1 MIFFLFDKLNFF
13 NIIINIIYMTSILIK
28 RKEMLAP
35 IIEHQKDIK
44 EIYKKM
50 EFLRDN
56 FIPGQN
62 AFFEE
67 LEELAKNMKEEIEYH
82 FNLQI
87 HSVGTNPKTEHL
99 VKENLLVRDI
109 LFRML
114 DFIVLKSKE
123 NSMDAFL
130 KFDDFDEI
138 LRAYLKKEKG
148 LFIQNIESELD
159 EKEIKEIE
167 EKLLTLV

>member
-1 MIFFLFDKLNFF
+1 LLDA
-13 NIIINIIYMTSILIK
+13 IIQ
-28 RKEMLAP
+28 
-35 IIEHQKDIK
+35 HQKELK

-50 EFLRDN
+50 DFLREN

-67 LEELAKNMKEEIEYH
+67 LADLAKEMKEELEYH

-87 HSVGTNPKTEHL
+87 HSVGTNPKTEYL
-99 VKENLLVRDI
+99 VKENMLVRDM

-114 DFIVLKSKE
+114 DFMIKKASE

-138 LRAYLKKEKG
+138 FRAYLKKEKG
-148 LFIQNIESELD
+148 LFIQNIESELS
-159 EKEIKEIE
+159 EKEIAEIE
-167 EKLLTLV
+167 NRLKMLI

>member
-1 MIFFLFDKLNFF
+1 
-13 NIIINIIYMTSILIK
+13 
-28 RKEMLAP
+28 MLKP
-35 IIEHQKDIK
+35 IIEHQKELK

-50 EFLRDN
+50 DFLREN

-67 LEELAKNMKEEIEYH
+67 LSDLAKEMKNELEYH

-87 HSVGTNPKTEHL
+87 YSVGSNSKVEYL

-114 DFIVLKSKE
+114 DFMINKAKE
-123 NSMDAFL
+123 NSMDAFI

-138 LRAYLKKEKG
+138 FRAYMKKEKG
-148 LFIQNIESELD
+148 LFIQNIKSELNED
-159 EKEIKEIE
+159 ETREIE
-167 EKLLTLV
+167 EKLKSLI